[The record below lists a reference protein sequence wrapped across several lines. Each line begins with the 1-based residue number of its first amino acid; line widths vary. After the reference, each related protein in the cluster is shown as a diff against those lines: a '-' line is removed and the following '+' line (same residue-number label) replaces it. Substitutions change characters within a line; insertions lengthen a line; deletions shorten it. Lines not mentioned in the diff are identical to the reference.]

1 MYEFSWH
8 MSNVGESH
16 PLLGPLSEIVGV
28 HHVADEDF
36 VRRSY
41 TRGPFQVLGGGSRG
55 RVPGIVVRPADSD
68 QVARIMRL
76 ANESLTPVVPKGGG
90 GSAAAFPP
98 HHVGHDGNI
107 LLDTTRLNRIDIDR
121 EAMTVTAQSG
131 AILSNVQAE
140 ARKRGLHFFAVDVPV
155 HMDTI
160 GGVCSGFLG
169 GGEPSDVATAGP
181 MNAYLLGLTVVLP
194 TGLVVRTGGGPGTNV
209 RQPKTLHREAGSPD
223 MTGMFVGDGGAF
235 GIKTEATYSLHP
247 APTAYFQA
255 AYEIG
260 SSERMW
266 AAYTRLVET
275 APFPYTRLLAFREP
289 AGTWHFFVVIR
300 GHSDEEV
307 ALKRSIA
314 DGIVAEHGGGV
325 AKDGANITRI
335 AKMFSARRLGQQVL
349 QSGSAMTYFG
359 EALIPRPSTLA
370 YLATLNK
377 LIDIELEELPI
388 VKRVEFTV
396 PFLRSTTITG
406 VLLYFGNGTTRDT
419 VSEVLYKKTF
429 HQLHRIMSQEFGGF
443 TEACQ
448 GEPAALNASMWSPEY
463 REFMKNVK
471 MALDPNDILMP
482 SLWKI

>member
-1 MYEFSWH
+1 MSSGRV
-8 MSNVGESH
+8 MSNSGESH
-16 PLLGPLSEIVGV
+16 PLFGPLREIVGV
-28 HHVADEDF
+28 QHVADADF

-41 TRGPFQVLGGGSRG
+41 TRGPFQTLGGGVRG
-55 RVPGIVVRPADSD
+55 RVPGIVVRPGDTD
-68 QVARIMRL
+68 QVAQIMNL
-76 ANESLTPVVPKGGG
+76 ANESRTPVVPKGGG
-90 GSAAAFPP
+90 GSCVAFPP
-98 HHVGHDGNI
+98 LHVGHDGNI

-121 EAMTVTAQSG
+121 ESMTVTAQSG
-131 AILSNVQAE
+131 AILANVQAE
-140 ARKRGLHFFAVDVPV
+140 ARRSGLHFFAVDVPV

-169 GGEPSDVATAGP
+169 GGEPSDVASSGP

-194 TGLVVRTGGGPGTNV
+194 TGAVVRTGGGPGTNV

-223 MTGMFVGDGGAF
+223 MTGLFVGDGGAF
-235 GIKTEATYSLHP
+235 GVKTEATYSLHP
-247 APTAYFQA
+247 APTSYFQSV
-255 AYEIG
+255 YEIG

-289 AGTWHFFVVIR
+289 SGAWHFFVVIR

-307 ALKRSIA
+307 ALKRSIT
-314 DGIVAEHGGGV
+314 DGVIAEYGGC
-325 AKDGANITRI
+325 AANDSANITRI

-349 QSGSAMTYFG
+349 RNGSAMTYFG
-359 EALIPRPSTLA
+359 EGLIPRSNTLA
-370 YLATLNK
+370 YLATLNR
-377 LIDIELEELPI
+377 LIDTELQELHI

-406 VLLYFGNGTTRDT
+406 VLLYFGDGTTRDA

-429 HQLHRIMSQEFGGF
+429 HKLHDTLSKEFGGF

-448 GEPAALNASMWSPEY
+448 GELAALNASMWSPSY
-463 REFMKNVK
+463 KEFMKTIK

-482 SLWKI
+482 SLWRI

>member
-1 MYEFSWH
+1 
-8 MSNVGESH
+8 MSNSGQSH
-16 PLLGPLSEIVGV
+16 PLFELLCQIVGAD
-28 HHVADEDF
+28 HVADADF

-41 TRGPFQVLGGGSRG
+41 TRGPFQTLGGGLRG
-55 RVPGIVVRPADSD
+55 RVPGIVVRPADTD
-68 QVARIMRL
+68 QVARIMGL
-76 ANESLTPVVPKGGG
+76 ANESRTPVVPKGGG
-90 GSAAAFPP
+90 GSVAAFPP
-98 HHVGHDGNI
+98 PHVGHDGNI
-107 LLDTTRLNRIDIDR
+107 LLDTTRLDRIEIDR
-121 EAMTVTAQSG
+121 ESMTVTAQSG
-131 AILSNVQAE
+131 AILASVQTE

-169 GGEPSDVATAGP
+169 GGEPSDVATSGP

-223 MTGMFVGDGGAF
+223 MTGLFVGDGGAF
-235 GIKTEATYSLHP
+235 GIKTEATYTLHP
-247 APTAYFQA
+247 APTSYFQVV
-255 AYEIG
+255 YEIG

-289 AGTWHFFVVIR
+289 GDTWHFFVVIR
-300 GHSDEEV
+300 GHSDDEV
-307 ALKRSIA
+307 ALRRSIV
-314 DGIVAEHGGGV
+314 DDIIAEHGGCG
-325 AKDGANITRI
+325 AADGANITRI

-349 QSGSAMTYFG
+349 QNGSAMTYFG
-359 EALIPRPSTLA
+359 EGLIPRPRTLE
-370 YLATLNK
+370 YLAALNR
-377 LIDIELEELPI
+377 LIDTELRDLHI

-406 VLLYFGNGTTRDT
+406 VLLYFGDGTTRDA
-419 VSEVLYKKTF
+419 VSETLYKKTF
-429 HQLHRIMSQEFGGF
+429 HKLHEILSGEFGGF

-463 REFMKNVK
+463 KQFMRTIKS
-471 MALDPNDILMP
+471 ALDPNDILMP